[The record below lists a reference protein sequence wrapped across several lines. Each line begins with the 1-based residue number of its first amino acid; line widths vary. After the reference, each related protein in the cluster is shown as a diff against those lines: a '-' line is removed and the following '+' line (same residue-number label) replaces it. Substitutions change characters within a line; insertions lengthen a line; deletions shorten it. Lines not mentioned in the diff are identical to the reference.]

1 MGKVPTDKS
10 QKPRPLKLILS
21 SEEQK
26 GRVLGYAKNLKGM
39 SNGLAKVF
47 IHQDLT
53 LKQRARRQLLVK
65 ELKDRQQK
73 GELNLMI
80 LGDKIV
86 KRKRKPDVGAT
97 SLKTV

>member
-1 MGKVPTDKS
+1 MHAYDWKRCPQES
-10 QKPRPLKLILS
+10 PRPLQIVVS

-26 GRVLGYAKNLKGM
+26 DKVLRCAKNLKALNNGM
-39 SNGLAKVF
+39 SKVF

-53 LKQRARRQLLVK
+53 PKQRNQRKILVK
-65 ELKDRQQK
+65 ELMIRQQQ

-86 KRKRKPDVGAT
+86 TRR
-97 SLKTV
+97 

>member
-1 MGKVPTDKS
+1 
-10 QKPRPLKLILS
+10 
-21 SEEQK
+21 
-26 GRVLGYAKNLKGM
+26 M
-39 SNGLAKVF
+39 SDRLDKVF

-53 LKQRARRQLLVK
+53 PKQRARRQLLVK

-86 KRKRKPDVGAT
+86 KRKPKPDVEAT